1 MQIPGELS
9 DSALSPTEAQ
19 TGLEGVPRP
28 SQLIDLTEISRV
40 LKPLLKNRTNLR
52 LRTKLLLWLVLFTA
66 ALTSATLLVVRHSAQ
81 AQVQKQIEQDA
92 RNALLTIQAVQHQRE
107 MLLTRKADLLAT
119 LAYMRNGDAKTIQDA
134 SEDPWQSG
142 DCDLFA
148 LADRKGKII
157 ALHTTSLRLSL
168 ANAQEQLRRSLRED
182 SGTGWWFGSGQLFQ
196 VVLQPYY
203 EDEPG
208 KSRLLGTVVVGREID
223 SSGASDLGRIS
234 SSHLI
239 FRYGNDIVIST
250 FSLAKQKELEGHLR
264 DRPRGE
270 EVQIGDQRFFASSLV
285 LTPNTEAALSL
296 TVLKSYDEARA
307 SLKRLNRLLLGLGL
321 VAVLAGGILVFV
333 ISDRSTRPMAYL
345 AKGVR
350 ALEQG
355 DYTYPLKSNAGGDEV
370 AQVTRAF
377 EDMRNTLQRN
387 EEQRQQHEVQRQQFE
402 VQRQQLE
409 GQLRQAQKMDAMGR
423 LAGGVAHDFNNLLT
437 VIKGNSSLLVE
448 RLQSDDQLLGRTQ
461 QIENAAD
468 RAASLTRQLLA
479 FCRMQVLQ
487 PKILD
492 LNMLVSEMCKLLRR
506 LIRED
511 IAFAFHASES
521 LGRVK
526 ADPGQIEQVIMN
538 LVVNAGDAMQSG
550 GALTI
555 ETRNVTV
562 DEQYALARPPIL
574 PGEYVLFAV
583 TDTGH
588 GMDAETKT
596 RIFEPFFT
604 TKEQGKGTGLGLA
617 TVYGIVKQSG
627 GCVWVESEPE
637 KGARFEV
644 YLRRV
649 DEAEE
654 SSACEEIVV
663 TAVRRR
669 KTVLI
674 VEDEE
679 AVRALASEFLE
690 SAGYTVL
697 TAKDGT
703 EALAIAEQSD
713 EPIHLLLTDV
723 VMPKMRGPELA
734 KRLKDLRTR
743 LRIVYMSGYLEY
755 NRGNDDFLEDGFFLQ
770 KPFSRDA
777 LVLKVGEALRN
788 NSKSRT

>member
-1 MQIPGELS
+1 MQIPPEPSGS
-9 DSALSPTEAQ
+9 SSSAA
-19 TGLEGVPRP
+19 GVQDPLTTAHRP
-28 SQLIDLTEISRV
+28 SQLGDFTEVIRFLNS
-40 LKPLLKNRTNLR
+40 LLERRTNLR

-66 ALTSATLLVVRHSAQ
+66 TLTSATLLVVRHSAQ
-81 AQVQKQIEQDA
+81 AQIQRQIEQDA
-92 RNALLTIQAVQHQRE
+92 HNALLTIQAVQHQRE

-119 LAYMRNGDAKTIQDA
+119 LAYVRNGESTTIQDA

-168 ANAQEQLRRSLRED
+168 ANAQEQFRRSLRED
-182 SGTGWWFGSGQLFQ
+182 SGAGWWIGNGQLFQ

-203 EDEPG
+203 EDEAR
-208 KSRLLGTVVVGREID
+208 KSRLLGTVIVGRELD
-223 SSGASDLGRIS
+223 VTGANDLGRIS
-234 SSHLI
+234 SSRLVI
-239 FRYGNDIVIST
+239 RYGNNLVMST
-250 FSLAKQKELEGHLR
+250 FAPSKEQELVPQLEE
-264 DRPRGE
+264 RPPRE
-270 EVQIGDQRFFASSLV
+270 EVQIGNERFFASSLV
-285 LTPNTEAALSL
+285 LNPSAQPALRL
-296 TVLKSYDEARA
+296 TVLKSYDEATA

-321 VAVLAGGILVFV
+321 AAVLIGGVLVFV
-333 ISDRSTRPMAYL
+333 ISDRTTRPMACL
-345 AKGVR
+345 AEGVR

-355 DYTYPLKSNAGGDEV
+355 DYTYPLKSNEGGDEV

-387 EEQRQQHEVQRQQFE
+387 ELQRRQHEIQRQQLEL
-402 VQRQQLE
+402 QRQQLE

-448 RLQSDDQLLGRTQ
+448 SLQSNDQLLERTQ

-511 IAFAFHASES
+511 IAFNFHASES

-538 LVVNAGDAMQSG
+538 LALNAGDAMLAG
-550 GALTI
+550 GSLTI
-555 ETRNVTV
+555 ETSNVTV

-574 PGEYVLFAV
+574 PGEYVLLAV
-583 TDTGH
+583 ADTGH
-588 GMDAETKT
+588 GMDAETKA

-644 YLRRV
+644 YLPRV
-649 DEAEE
+649 DEAVE
-654 SSACEEIVV
+654 SFMCEEIAV
-663 TAVRRR
+663 TAVQRR
-669 KTVLI
+669 KTVLV
-674 VEDEE
+674 VEDEDG
-679 AVRALASEFLE
+679 VRELASEFLE

-697 TAKDGT
+697 SAKDGT
-703 EALAIAEQSD
+703 EALAIADQSD

-734 KRLKDLRTR
+734 KRLKGVRTR
-743 LRIVYMSGYLEY
+743 LRIIYMSGYLEY
-755 NRGNDDFLEDGFFLQ
+755 NRGNDDFLEEGFFLQ
-770 KPFSRDA
+770 KPFSRDT

>member
-1 MQIPGELS
+1 
-9 DSALSPTEAQ
+9 
-19 TGLEGVPRP
+19 
-28 SQLIDLTEISRV
+28 
-40 LKPLLKNRTNLR
+40 
-52 LRTKLLLWLVLFTA
+52 
-66 ALTSATLLVVRHSAQ
+66 
-81 AQVQKQIEQDA
+81 
-92 RNALLTIQAVQHQRE
+92 
-107 MLLTRKADLLAT
+107 
-119 LAYMRNGDAKTIQDA
+119 
-134 SEDPWQSG
+134 
-142 DCDLFA
+142 
-148 LADRKGKII
+148 
-157 ALHTTSLRLSL
+157 
-168 ANAQEQLRRSLRED
+168 
-182 SGTGWWFGSGQLFQ
+182 
-196 VVLQPYY
+196 
-203 EDEPG
+203 
-208 KSRLLGTVVVGREID
+208 VVGRELD
-223 SSGASDLGRIS
+223 ATGASDLGRIS
-234 SSHLI
+234 SSQLI
-239 FRYGNDIVIST
+239 FRYGNDFVMST
-250 FSLAKQKELEGHLR
+250 FSLAKELEGQLR
-264 DRPRGE
+264 YRPSKE
-270 EVQIGDQRFFASSLV
+270 EIQIGNERFFASSV
-285 LTPNTEAALSL
+285 ALDSGAHPAL
-296 TVLKSYDEARA
+296 NLIVLKSYDEATA
-307 SLKRLNRLLLGLGL
+307 SLKKLNRLLLGLGL
-321 VAVLAGGILVFV
+321 AAVLGGGVLVFV
-333 ISDRSTRPMAYL
+333 ISDRSTRPLTYL
-345 AKGVR
+345 AEGVR

-355 DYTYPLKSNAGGDEV
+355 DFVYPLKSHGGDEV

-387 EEQRQQHEVQRQQFE
+387 EEQRQQHEVQREQLE

-437 VIKGNSSLLVE
+437 VIKGNSSLLIE
-448 RLQSDDQLLGRTQ
+448 GLQSDDRLLGRTL

-492 LNMLVSEMCKLLRR
+492 LNMLVSDTYKLLRR

-511 IAFAFHASES
+511 IAFTFQAGQS

-538 LVVNAGDAMQSG
+538 LAVNAGDAMLAG
-550 GALTI
+550 GSLTI
-555 ETRNVTV
+555 ETRNVKV
-562 DEQYALARPPIL
+562 DRECALARPPIL
-574 PGEYVLFAV
+574 PGEYVLLAV

-588 GMDAETKT
+588 GMDAETKS

-627 GCVWVESEPE
+627 GCVWVESEPT

-644 YLRRV
+644 YLPRV
-649 DEAEE
+649 DDAAE
-654 SSACEEIVV
+654 SSACEEIAV
-663 TAVRRR
+663 TSVRRR
-669 KTVLI
+669 KTVLV
-674 VEDEE
+674 VEDEGG
-679 AVRALASEFLE
+679 VRELASEFLE

-703 EALAIAEQSD
+703 EALAIAEQSE

-734 KRLKDLRTR
+734 KRLKGLRTK

-770 KPFSRDA
+770 KPFSRDT

>member
-1 MQIPGELS
+1 MQTPGELS
-9 DSALSPTEAQ
+9 DSSLSPADVR
-19 TGLEGVPRP
+19 GRIDSPHRP
-28 SQLIDLTEISRV
+28 SQLIDFTRVRGVLDPFLNSRT
-40 LKPLLKNRTNLR
+40 KLR
-52 LRTKLLLWLVLFTA
+52 LRTKLLLSLVSFTA
-66 ALTSATLLVVRHSAQ
+66 VLTCATLLVVRRSAQ
-81 AQVQKQIEQDA
+81 VQVQKQIEQDA
-92 RNALLTIQAVQHQRE
+92 RNAVLTIQAVQHQRE
-107 MLLTRKADLLAT
+107 MLLSRKADLLAT
-119 LAYMRNGDAKTIQDA
+119 LAYMRNGDATTIQDA
-134 SEDPWQSG
+134 AQDTWQSD

-157 ALHTTSLRLSL
+157 ALHTTISTVSTATAEKL
-168 ANAQEQLRRSLRED
+168 LRRSLKDD
-182 SGTGWWFGSGQLFQ
+182 SGAGWWFGDGHLFQ

-203 EDEPG
+203 QDEPRQ
-208 KSRLLGTVVVGREID
+208 SRLLGTVIVGCELDAR
-223 SSGASDLGRIS
+223 GASDLGRIS
-234 SSHLI
+234 SSHLV
-239 FRYGNDIVIST
+239 FRYGNDVVMST
-250 FSLAKQKELEGHLR
+250 LTLSEEQELVPQLR
-264 DRPRGE
+264 DRPARE
-270 EVQIGDQRFFASSLV
+270 EIQIGKERFFASSLA
-285 LTPNTEAALSL
+285 LTSGTEPPLSL
-296 TVLKSYDEARA
+296 TVLKSYDEATA

-321 VAVLAGGILVFV
+321 AAVLAGGVLVFV
-333 ISDRSTRPMAYL
+333 ISDRSTRPL
-345 AKGVR
+345 ACLAEGVR

-355 DYTYPLKSNAGGDEV
+355 DFTYPLKSNGGSDEV
-370 AQVTRAF
+370 TQVTRAF
-377 EDMRNTLQRN
+377 VGMRSTLQRN
-387 EEQRQQHEVQRQQFE
+387 EVQRQQHEAQRL
-402 VQRQQLE
+402 QLE

-448 RLQSDDQLLGRTQ
+448 SLQSDERLLGRIQ
-461 QIENAAD
+461 QIEHSAD

-492 LNMLVSEMCKLLRR
+492 LNIVVSEMCKLLKR

-511 IAFAFHASES
+511 IAFNFHAAES

-538 LVVNAGDAMQSG
+538 LAVNAGDAMPAG
-550 GALTI
+550 GSLTI
-555 ETRNVTV
+555 ETRNVIV
-562 DEQYALARPPIL
+562 DEQCALTRPPIL
-574 PGEYVLFAV
+574 PGEYVLLAV

-637 KGARFEV
+637 KGARFEI
-644 YLRRV
+644 YLPLL
-649 DEAEE
+649 DEAAEHAE
-654 SSACEEIVV
+654 SEEIAV
-663 TAVRRR
+663 TPVRRR

-679 AVRALASEFLE
+679 RVRELASEFVE

-697 TAKDGT
+697 TARDGK
-703 EALAIAEQSD
+703 EALAIAERSD

-734 KRLKDLRTR
+734 KRLKGLWTS

-755 NRGNDDFLEDGFFLQ
+755 NRGNEDFLEEGFFLQ
-770 KPFSRDA
+770 KPFSRDT
-777 LVLKVGEALRN
+777 LVHKVSEALG
-788 NSKSRT
+788 NSKRTVH

>member
-1 MQIPGELS
+1 M
-9 DSALSPTEAQ
+9 
-19 TGLEGVPRP
+19 
-28 SQLIDLTEISRV
+28 
-40 LKPLLKNRTNLR
+40 
-52 LRTKLLLWLVLFTA
+52 
-66 ALTSATLLVVRHSAQ
+66 
-81 AQVQKQIEQDA
+81 
-92 RNALLTIQAVQHQRE
+92 
-107 MLLTRKADLLAT
+107 
-119 LAYMRNGDAKTIQDA
+119 
-134 SEDPWQSG
+134 
-142 DCDLFA
+142 
-148 LADRKGKII
+148 
-157 ALHTTSLRLSL
+157 
-168 ANAQEQLRRSLRED
+168 
-182 SGTGWWFGSGQLFQ
+182 
-196 VVLQPYY
+196 
-203 EDEPG
+203 
-208 KSRLLGTVVVGREID
+208 
-223 SSGASDLGRIS
+223 
-234 SSHLI
+234 
-239 FRYGNDIVIST
+239 ST
-250 FSLAKQKELEGHLR
+250 FPPSKEQELLPQLEK
-264 DRPRGE
+264 RPARE
-270 EVQIGDQRFFASSLV
+270 EIQIGNERFFASSLA
-285 LTPNTEAALSL
+285 LESGAQPTLSL
-296 TVLKSYDEARA
+296 TVLKSYDEATA

-321 VAVLAGGILVFV
+321 TTVLTGGVLVFV
-333 ISDRSTRPMAYL
+333 ISDRSTRPMACL
-345 AKGVR
+345 AEGVR

-387 EEQRQQHEVQRQQFE
+387 EVQRQQLE

-437 VIKGNSSLLVE
+437 VIKGNCSLLVE
-448 RLQSDDQLLGRTQ
+448 SLQSDDLLLERARTR

-487 PKILD
+487 PKIVD

-511 IAFAFHASES
+511 IAFTFHAGES

-538 LVVNAGDAMQSG
+538 LAVNAGDAMPSG
-550 GALTI
+550 GSLTI
-555 ETRNVTV
+555 ETHNVTV
-562 DEQYALARPPIL
+562 DEQCAVTRPPIR
-574 PGEYVLFAV
+574 PGEYVLMAV

-644 YLRRV
+644 YLPREDETTESVTPDELVAARV
-649 DEAEE
+649 
-654 SSACEEIVV
+654 
-663 TAVRRR
+663 RGR

-679 AVRALASEFLE
+679 GVRELASEFLE

-734 KRLKDLRTR
+734 KRLKGLRTR

-755 NRGNDDFLEDGFFLQ
+755 NRGNDDFLEEGFFLQ
-770 KPFSRDA
+770 KPFSRDT
-777 LVLKVGEALRN
+777 LVLKMGEALRN

>member
-1 MQIPGELS
+1 M
-9 DSALSPTEAQ
+9 
-19 TGLEGVPRP
+19 
-28 SQLIDLTEISRV
+28 
-40 LKPLLKNRTNLR
+40 
-52 LRTKLLLWLVLFTA
+52 
-66 ALTSATLLVVRHSAQ
+66 
-81 AQVQKQIEQDA
+81 
-92 RNALLTIQAVQHQRE
+92 
-107 MLLTRKADLLAT
+107 MLTRKADLLAT
-119 LAYMRNGDAKTIQDA
+119 SAYLRDGDATTIQDA

-157 ALHTTSLRLSL
+157 GLHTTGSRLSVADAEKL
-168 ANAQEQLRRSLRED
+168 FRRSATED
-182 SGTGWWFGSGQLFQ
+182 SGAGWGFGGGHLFQ

-203 EDEPG
+203 QDEPR
-208 KSRLLGTVVVGREID
+208 KSRLLGTVVVGRELD
-223 SSGASDLGRIS
+223 TKGASDLGRIS

-239 FRYGNDIVIST
+239 FRSGDDIVMST
-250 FSLAKQKELEGHLR
+250 LSLAEEQKLVPQLR
-264 DRPRGE
+264 YRPVRGE
-270 EVQIGDQRFFASSLV
+270 IQIGKERFFASSLA
-285 LTPNTEAALSL
+285 LTSGTEPALSL
-296 TVLKSYDEARA
+296 TVLKAYDEATA
-307 SLKRLNRLLLGLGL
+307 SVKRLNRLLLGLGL
-321 VAVLAGGILVFV
+321 AAVLGGGILVFV
-333 ISDRSTRPMAYL
+333 ISDRSTRPLAYL
-345 AKGVR
+345 AEGVR

-355 DYTYPLKSNAGGDEV
+355 DFIYPLKSHGSDEV

-387 EEQRQQHEVQRQQFE
+387 EEQRQQHEVQRQQ
-402 VQRQQLE
+402 LE

-423 LAGGVAHDFNNLLT
+423 LEGGVAHDFNNLLT

-448 RLQSDDQLLGRTQ
+448 CLQSDDRLLGRTR
-461 QIENAAD
+461 QIESAAD

-492 LNMLVSEMCKLLRR
+492 LNIVVSEMCKLLKR

-511 IAFAFHASES
+511 IAFNFHAAES

-538 LVVNAGDAMQSG
+538 LAVNAGDAMPAG
-550 GALTI
+550 GSLTI
-555 ETRNVTV
+555 ETSNVIV
-562 DEQYALARPPIL
+562 DEQCALARSPIL
-574 PGEYVLFAV
+574 PGEYVLLAV

-588 GMDAETKT
+588 GMDAETKA

-627 GCVWVESEPE
+627 GCVWVEPEPE

-644 YLRRV
+644 YLPRV
-649 DEAEE
+649 DEAAG
-654 SSACEEIVV
+654 SSECEEIAV
-663 TAVRRR
+663 TPVRRG
-669 KTVLI
+669 KMVLV

-679 AVRALASEFLE
+679 GVRELASEFLQ

-697 TAKDGT
+697 TAKDGS

-713 EPIHLLLTDV
+713 VPIHILLTDV

-734 KRLKDLRTR
+734 KRLKD
-743 LRIVYMSGYLEY
+743 
-755 NRGNDDFLEDGFFLQ
+755 
-770 KPFSRDA
+770 
-777 LVLKVGEALRN
+777 
-788 NSKSRT
+788 

>member
-1 MQIPGELS
+1 ML
-9 DSALSPTEAQ
+9 
-19 TGLEGVPRP
+19 
-28 SQLIDLTEISRV
+28 V
-40 LKPLLKNRTNLR
+40 LKALRRRHSELR

-66 ALTSATLLVVRHSAQ
+66 ALTSATLLVVRQSAQ
-81 AQVQKQIEQDA
+81 ALVQRQIEEDV
-92 RNALLTIQAVQHQRE
+92 RNAVLTIQAVQHQRE
-107 MLLTRKADLLAT
+107 MMLSRKADLLAT
-119 LAYMRNGDAKTIQDA
+119 LAYIRGGDATTIQDA
-134 SEDPWQSG
+134 SQDPWRFG

-148 LADRKGKII
+148 LADRKGRIT
-157 ALHTTSLRLSL
+157 AMHATTSGVSIATTEKLLRGSL
-168 ANAQEQLRRSLRED
+168 KEG
-182 SGTGWWFGSGQLFQ
+182 SGAGWWLDDGHLFQ

-203 EDEPG
+203 DDEPG
-208 KSRLLGTVVVGREID
+208 KSRLLGTVVVGRELD
-223 SSGASDLGRIS
+223 SSGARDLGHIS
-234 SSHLI
+234 SSHLVVHKGDD
-239 FRYGNDIVIST
+239 FVMST
-250 FSLAKQKELEGHLR
+250 FSLANQLELEGQLR
-264 DRPRGE
+264 DHPTKE
-270 EVQIGDQRFFASSLV
+270 EIQIGKELFFASPVALDSGAQ
-285 LTPNTEAALSL
+285 PALSL
-296 TVLKSYDEARA
+296 TVLKSYDEATA
-307 SLKRLNRLLLGLGL
+307 SLRRLNRLLLGLGL
-321 VAVLAGGILVFV
+321 AAVLGGGVLVFV
-333 ISDRSTRPMAYL
+333 ISDRSTRPLAYL
-345 AKGVR
+345 AEGVR
-350 ALEQG
+350 ALEQV
-355 DYTYPLKSNAGGDEV
+355 DFIYPLKSHGGDEV

-387 EEQRQQHEVQRQQFE
+387 EEQRQQHEVQRQRLEGQK
-402 VQRQQLE
+402 QQLE
-409 GQLRQAQKMDAMGR
+409 GQLLQAQKMDAMGR

-448 RLQSDDQLLGRTQ
+448 GLQSDNLLLGRTQ
-461 QIENAAD
+461 QIESAAD

-511 IAFAFHASES
+511 IAFTFHASES

-538 LVVNAGDAMQSG
+538 LAVNAGDAMPAG
-550 GALTI
+550 GSLTI

-562 DEQYALARPPIL
+562 DGEYALSRPPIL
-574 PGEYVLFAV
+574 PGEYVLLAV

-588 GMDAETKT
+588 GMNAETKS

-627 GCVWVESEPE
+627 GCVWVESEPQ

-644 YLRRV
+644 YLPRV
-649 DEAEE
+649 DEDAE
-654 SSACEEIVV
+654 SSACEEIAV
-663 TAVRRR
+663 TPVRRR

-679 AVRALASEFLE
+679 GVRKLASEFLE

-703 EALAIAEQSD
+703 EALAITEQSD

-734 KRLKDLRTR
+734 KRLKGLRSR

-755 NRGNDDFLEDGFFLQ
+755 NRGNDDFLDEGFFLQ
-770 KPFSRDA
+770 KPFSRDT
-777 LVLKVGEALRN
+777 LVLKVGEALRVRSSARSVN
-788 NSKSRT
+788 HNS

>member
-1 MQIPGELS
+1 MKS
-9 DSALSPTEAQ
+9 
-19 TGLEGVPRP
+19 
-28 SQLIDLTEISRV
+28 
-40 LKPLLKNRTNLR
+40 LLKKHNDLR

-66 ALTSATLLVVRHSAQ
+66 ALTSATLLVVRQSAQ
-81 AQVQKQIEQDA
+81 AQVQRQIEQEA
-92 RNALLTIQAVQHQRE
+92 RNAVLTIQAVQHQRE

-119 LAYMRNGDAKTIQDA
+119 LAYMRNGDASTIQDA
-134 SEDPWQSG
+134 SQDPWQFG

-157 ALHTTSLRLSL
+157 ALHATTSRLSMATTERL
-168 ANAQEQLRRSLRED
+168 LRGSFKEG
-182 SGTGWWFGSGQLFQ
+182 SGPGWWFDDGHLFQ

-203 EDEPG
+203 EPG
-208 KSRLLGTVVVGREID
+208 KSRLLGTVVVGRELD
-223 SSGASDLGRIS
+223 NRGASDLGRIS
-234 SSHLI
+234 SSDLI
-239 FRYGNDIVIST
+239 FRYRNDFVMST
-250 FSLAKQKELEGHLR
+250 FSLTQEQELEGQLR

-270 EVQIGDQRFFASSLV
+270 EIQIGNKRFFASSFALD
-285 LTPNTEAALSL
+285 TSAQPTLSL
-296 TVLKSYDEARA
+296 TVLKSYDEATA

-321 VAVLAGGILVFV
+321 AAVLGGGVLVFV
-333 ISDRSTRPMAYL
+333 ISDRSTRPLAHL

-355 DYTYPLKSNAGGDEV
+355 DFVYPLKSHGGDEV
-370 AQVTRAF
+370 AQVTQAF

-387 EEQRQQHEVQRQQFE
+387 EEQRQQHEVQRQQLE

-437 VIKGNSSLLVE
+437 VIKGNSSLLLE
-448 RLQSDDQLLGRTQ
+448 SLQSDDRLLGRTQ
-461 QIENAAD
+461 QIESAAD

-479 FCRMQVLQ
+479 FCRMQVLE

-511 IAFAFHASES
+511 IAFTFHAGKS

-538 LVVNAGDAMQSG
+538 LAVNAGDAMLAG
-550 GALTI
+550 GSLTI

-562 DEQYALARPPIL
+562 DRESARARPPIL
-574 PGEYVLFAV
+574 PGEYVLLAV

-588 GMDAETKT
+588 GMDAETRA

-644 YLRRV
+644 YLPLV
-649 DEAEE
+649 DETAEPAV
-654 SSACEEIVV
+654 SEEIAA
-663 TAVRRR
+663 TPVRRR

-679 AVRALASEFLE
+679 RVRELASEFVE

-697 TAKDGT
+697 TARDGK
-703 EALAIAEQSD
+703 EALAIAERSD

-734 KRLKDLRTR
+734 KRLKGLWTS

-755 NRGNDDFLEDGFFLQ
+755 NRGNEDFLEEGFFLQ
-770 KPFSRDA
+770 KPFSRDT
-777 LVLKVGEALRN
+777 LVHKVGEALG
-788 NSKSRT
+788 NSKRTVH